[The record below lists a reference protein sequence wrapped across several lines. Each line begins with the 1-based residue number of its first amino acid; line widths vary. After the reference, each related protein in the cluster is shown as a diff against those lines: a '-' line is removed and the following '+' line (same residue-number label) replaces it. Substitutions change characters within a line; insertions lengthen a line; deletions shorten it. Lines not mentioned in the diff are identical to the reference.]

1 MILAACLLFLLG
13 YLFGSFPNG
22 LWLVKA
28 AYGMDIRQYGS
39 GNIGATNVF
48 RTVGAVPSLCVF
60 VLDILKGIVPLM
72 LTAWLLNSGRLAGD
86 TNHEH
91 LLMVVTACGALV
103 GHNCSFFLHFKGGK
117 GVATGL
123 GLFAYLLPVGAL
135 TGFIVWVIIVGTTRY
150 VSLGS
155 IVGAL
160 CAATLGFIWGYPL
173 PYAIFG
179 VVAALFV
186 ILKHKDNIG
195 RLLNGTESKIKAGH
209 QPPASK

>member
-48 RTVGAVPSLCVF
+48 RTVGAVPGLCVL

-72 LTAWLLNSGRLAGD
+72 LTAWLLHSGWLAV
-86 TNHEH
+86 NLQHEH

-103 GHNCSFFLHFKGGK
+103 GHNCSLFLHFKGGK

-135 TGFIVWVIIVGTTRY
+135 TGFIVWVILVGITRY

-160 CAATLGFIWGYPL
+160 CAAAMGLIWGYPL

-209 QPPASK
+209 QPPSSK

>member
-1 MILAACLLFLLG
+1 MFSVYVICAVVIAYFLGSLPTG
-13 YLFGSFPNG
+13 YLAGRARG
-22 LWLVKA
+22 I
-28 AYGMDIRQYGS
+28 DIRKEGS

-48 RTVGAVPSLCVF
+48 RTVGAVPGLCVL

-72 LTAWLLNSGRLAGD
+72 LTAWLLHSGWLAVD
-86 TNHEH
+86 TQHEH

-103 GHNCSFFLHFKGGK
+103 GHNCSLFLHFKGGK

-135 TGFIVWVIIVGTTRY
+135 TGFIVWVILVGITRY

-160 CAATLGFIWGYPL
+160 CAAAMGFIWGYPL

-209 QPPASK
+209 QPPSSK

>member
-1 MILAACLLFLLG
+1 MILAACGLFLLG
-13 YLFGSFPNG
+13 YLFGSIPNG

-48 RTVGAVPSLCVF
+48 RTVGAVPGLGVL
-60 VLDILKGIVPLM
+60 VLDILKGIVPLL
-72 LTAWLLNSGRLAGD
+72 LTAWLLHSGRMAAGAEL
-86 TNHEH
+86 EH
-91 LLMVVTACGALV
+91 LLMVVTACGALL
-103 GHNCSFFLHFKGGK
+103 GHNCSLFLHFKGGK

-123 GLFAYLLPVGAL
+123 GLFAYLLPMGAL
-135 TGFIVWVIIVGTTRY
+135 TGFIVWVILVGITRY

-160 CAATLGFIWGYPL
+160 CAAAMGFIWGYPL

-209 QPPASK
+209 QPPPAK